1 MLSSN
6 VPCFT
11 LSDRTAEFSCLVW
24 DTSECGMEALE
35 TKLL

>member
-11 LSDRTAEFSCLVW
+11 LSDRTTEIRHLVW
-24 DTSECGMEALE
+24 DTDECGMEALRMN
-35 TKLL
+35 LL

>member
-11 LSDRTAEFSCLVW
+11 LSDRTGEIHHLVW
-24 DTSECGMEALE
+24 DTAECGMEALRIN
-35 TKLL
+35 LL